1 MSVQLRTVGVTADLT
16 IRVPRDSDDDLEDGA
31 RRLLRRV
38 GAVSEVQEIELQGV
52 QPRLN
57 DLAIEVRAELRLE
70 VDPPDDED
78 AAVERELDD
87 GFGLSVETVRA
98 VG

>member
-16 IRVPRDSDDDLEDGA
+16 IRVPRDRDEDLEDGA

-38 GAVSEVQEIELQGV
+38 DAVTEVEAIDLQGV

-57 DLAIEVRAELRLE
+57 DLAIEVRAELRAEL
-70 VDPPDDED
+70 DPPDDDPE
-78 AAVERELDD
+78 AVEEVLSD
-87 GFGLSVETVRA
+87 GFGLTVDAVEA

>member
-1 MSVQLRTVGVTADLT
+1 MQLRTVGVTADLT
-16 IRVPRDSDDDLEDGA
+16 IRVPRDRDEDLEDGA

-38 GAVSEVQEIELQGV
+38 EAVTEVEQIELQGV

-57 DLAIEVRAELRLE
+57 DLAIEVRAELRFE
-70 VDPPDDED
+70 VEPPDCED
-78 AAVERELDD
+78 GATVERELDD
-87 GFGLSVETVRA
+87 GFGLSVETIRA

>member
-1 MSVQLRTVGVTADLT
+1 VQLRTVGVTADLT
-16 IRVPRDSDDDLEDGA
+16 IRVPRDRDEDLEAGA

-38 GAVSEVQEIELQGV
+38 DAVSEVQEIELQGV

-57 DLAIEVRAELRLE
+57 DLAIEVRAELRFE
-70 VDPPDDED
+70 VEPIDDED
-78 AAVERELDD
+78 AAVERQLDD

>member
-1 MSVQLRTVGVTADLT
+1 MQLRTIGVTADLT
-16 IRVPRDSDDDLEDGA
+16 IRVPRDRDEDLEDGA

-38 GAVSEVQEIELQGV
+38 DAVSEVQEIELQGV

-57 DLAIEVRAELRLE
+57 DLAIEVRAELRFE
-70 VDPPDDED
+70 VEPPDDED
-78 AAVERELDD
+78 ATVERELDD
-87 GFGLSVETVRA
+87 GFGLTVETVRA